1 MESIGHLPPVEKIYI
16 MDSIFEQQKSYTCM
30 KAEKQKFF
38 YVVKNKEIRNGRR
51 CAKSTS
57 SKNIITYACFKLLD
71 CIETIMLFRVGVN
84 VPYNI
89 REFINQLI
97 TGIIDGLFSLWK
109 VLTSKEAKKI
119 YILIGK
125 GIFFFLVIAVTIL
138 GAIAE
143 AQNKRKR
150 RRY

>member
-1 MESIGHLPPVEKIYI
+1 MAEDVQSQADQDWKPESTNILVLYI
-16 MDSIFEQQKSYTCM
+16 HTGILMYI
-30 KAEKQKFF
+30 
-38 YVVKNKEIRNGRR
+38 
-51 CAKSTS
+51 
-57 SKNIITYACFKLLD
+57 
-71 CIETIMLFRVGVN
+71 
-84 VPYNI
+84 
-89 REFINQLI
+89 EFINQLI

-109 VLTSKEAKKI
+109 VLTSKEAIKI